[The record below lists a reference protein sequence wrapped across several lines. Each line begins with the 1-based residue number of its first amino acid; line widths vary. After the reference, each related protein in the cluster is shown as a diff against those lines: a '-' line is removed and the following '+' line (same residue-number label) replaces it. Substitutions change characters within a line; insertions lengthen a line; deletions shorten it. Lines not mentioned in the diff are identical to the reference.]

1 MSGLVPFT
9 RVRAS
14 HGLASVPVSAAG
26 MSAGDEI
33 RVKFGW
39 KYFPGAEDARIAVV
53 AA

>member
-1 MSGLVPFT
+1 
-9 RVRAS
+9 
-14 HGLASVPVSAAG
+14 